1 MAKTMIPDRGDDP
14 KRKMSYSDMSVN
26 KLSPSGGYEISHM
39 DSGYRTSKKYYGYSK
54 KSAMKKH
61 KDQFESGK

>member
-26 KLSPSGGYEISHM
+26 KLSPSGG
-39 DSGYRTSKKYYGYSK
+39 
-54 KSAMKKH
+54 A
-61 KDQFESGK
+61 